1 MVGVLS
7 LLIFFFTLFSYLSSH
22 FLHLSL
28 ISSDIGIFIVA
39 ILPIVGII
47 FAIWSHGLMKFIG
60 IIGNLAV
67 IIVAT
72 LFPIY
77 LFYF

>member
-1 MVGVLS
+1 MVGILS
-7 LLIFFFTLFSYLSSH
+7 LLIFFFTLFSYITSQ
-22 FLHLSL
+22 FLHMTFFT
-28 ISSDIGIFIVA
+28 SDTAVFIIA
-39 ILPIVGII
+39 MLPIVGII

-72 LFPIY
+72 LLPIFF
-77 LFYF
+77 FYF